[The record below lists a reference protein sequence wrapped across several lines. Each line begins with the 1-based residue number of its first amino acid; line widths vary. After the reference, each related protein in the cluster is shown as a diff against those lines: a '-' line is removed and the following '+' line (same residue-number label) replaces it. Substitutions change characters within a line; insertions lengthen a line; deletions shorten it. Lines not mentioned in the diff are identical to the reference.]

1 MARLADIYKQE
12 SKTGGGVSSAL
23 GKRLAEKIDPRQIFD
38 QSGLITAMFPSLKS
52 YSAIKPSGGDSLKS
66 KITPTAQ
73 LDSGALTDVAVATK
87 MTAKNTMVLPAMA
100 RDMNLM
106 RQNIAKVV
114 KLQGGAAAT
123 KGDMFFMRAKE
134 RESIFESAFSKL
146 RGKAGSVGLPGP
158 LGGTKRDGQSK
169 STALYVETVGLSDTL
184 LGALGGA
191 AAGAVGGKLSGALA
205 KALPFLASAT
215 LPILGIAGLAGLLYF
230 LIKKDSGEA
239 ETVDKMEK
247 GGGYTPEQGGRAE
260 PTTPQ
265 ASDEELKKVRESMRS
280 SEDPAI
286 RAAAAELDRRDA
298 VKALPDESEAE
309 KRRLGLSVS
318 PEISTTPTP
327 AITPTTESIPSN
339 VVVSGSGEA
348 IRTGSGGYV
357 TSGEPSTAPTP
368 AAPTSPKTPSKVS
381 QSGIEGAIKMALAQE
396 GISDEKTQLAI
407 MGNIKKESGFNP
419 TSENL
424 NYSSLERLRT
434 VFPTAT
440 KNLTDEQASQYL
452 KNPEGLAELVYGG
465 KMGNSQPGDGFKY
478 RGRGFIQLTGKDNYA
493 KMGAALGVDLVNN
506 PDLAN
511 DPVIAARITAR
522 YMKDA
527 KLRNSF
533 STQEEANRAVTQ
545 AIAGPRANLDRGIHA
560 QNLAKVN
567 MYTTQMAGGGAG
579 SAGGVGGS
587 SATLA
592 SATPSSKGA
601 AVTAASM
608 AVAEGQRA
616 SLGGAGSVVVDNSQ
630 RTTVASAASS
640 GKPASAYDKDIVDAL
655 MSSSY
660 A

>member
-309 KRRLGLSVS
+309 KRRLGLSAP

-327 AITPTTESIPSN
+327 AITPTTESISSN

-368 AAPTSPKTPSKVS
+368 VVEQTTITQAPFPVISPSPAAPAESTSPTKAVTPAGTGPSDSLINFLKQKENPVLAKSKGTSKAFWDFKQYSIGYGTKANSPDEIINEAEADKRLRNELSKSYEFVAS
-381 QSGIEGAIKMALAQE
+381 YAKQKGYNWDQGKMDALASFVYNL
-396 GISDEKTQLAI
+396 GPGQL
-407 MGNIKKESGFNP
+407 
-419 TSENL
+419 
-424 NYSSLERLRT
+424 
-434 VFPTAT
+434 
-440 KNLTDEQASQYL
+440 KNLTNDG
-452 KNPEGLAELVYGG
+452 KRTDAEIARALPLYNKAGG
-465 KMGNSQPGDGFKY
+465 KVLAGLEKRRTSELAMF
-478 RGRGFIQLTGKDNYA
+478 TGGTES
-493 KMGAALGVDLVNN
+493 MTGAAPV
-506 PDLAN
+506 LASSSEQTSYS
-511 DPVIAARITAR
+511 PSSSAAT
-522 YMKDA
+522 
-527 KLRNSF
+527 
-533 STQEEANRAVTQ
+533 AVT
-545 AIAGPRANLDRGIHA
+545 PA
-560 QNLAKVN
+560 Q
-567 MYTTQMAGGGAG
+567 T
-579 SAGGVGGS
+579 
-587 SATLA
+587 
-592 SATPSSKGA
+592 KGT
-601 AVTAASM
+601 AVAAAST
-608 AVAEGQRA
+608 AVAEGQRT
-616 SLGGAGSVVVDNSQ
+616 SSGSSGSVVVDNSQ